1 MSRFYYIDYSYSY
14 LFCLQVQDLE
24 ARKDTVEQV
33 ERELVQTRS
42 QLDQARSELDQT
54 RSQLVQT
61 RSQLVQTRSQLDQV
75 VQDLE
80 SSKGVREHLEEELN
94 KQVSP

>member
-61 RSQLVQTRSQLDQV
+61 RSQLDQV